1 MKKTSYNEFLQEQ
14 LQDPELKREYDSV
27 EVEFALAREIVSLR
41 QQRNLTQRELA
52 EKAGTSQP
60 AIARVESGNY
70 RNLSALVHSQA
81 CGGTRRRTRD
91 TSAETG
97 SLAQPC
103 AATFVPCTTS
113 HRRRRATRCAPPR
126 CSTYARWPAP
136 ASRRAPTKQRSCA
149 PWDEVAGAT
158 ERLLDA
164 LVTSAPPRNR
174 EAEAAKARARAAQRF
189 APAAAA
195 PS

>member
-70 RNLSALVHSQA
+70 RNLSLSFI
-81 CGGTRRRTRD
+81 RR
-91 TSAETG
+91 
-97 SLAQPC
+97 L
-103 AATFVPCTTS
+103 
-113 HRRRRATRCAPPR
+113 
-126 CSTYARWPAP
+126 
-136 ASRRAPTKQRSCA
+136 
-149 PWDEVAGAT
+149 
-158 ERLLDA
+158 
-164 LVTSAPPRNR
+164 
-174 EAEAAKARARAAQRF
+174 AEALGAEPEIHLRKRGA
-189 APAAAA
+189 
-195 PS
+195 

>member
-70 RNLSALVHSQA
+70 RNLSLSFIRRLAEAL
-81 CGGTRRRTRD
+81 G
-91 TSAETG
+91 AEPEIH
-97 SLAQPC
+97 L
-103 AATFVPCTTS
+103 
-113 HRRRRATRCAPPR
+113 
-126 CSTYARWPAP
+126 
-136 ASRRAPTKQRSCA
+136 
-149 PWDEVAGAT
+149 
-158 ERLLDA
+158 
-164 LVTSAPPRNR
+164 RNR
-174 EAEAAKARARAAQRF
+174 GA
-189 APAAAA
+189 
-195 PS
+195 